1 MSKVGT
7 GLEEIKVKSDVD
19 VAIPT
24 VAHSAF
30 PSLQL
35 VESDVKERA
44 SVLLDVEFLHLPQNF
59 KSIVQNTATMTQSI
73 LKGLKGHKVAQV
85 TCSRHIG
92 RERPRFRHSAFQ
104 AISFII
110 I

>member
-44 SVLLDVEFLHLPQNF
+44 SVLLDVEFPHLPQNF

-73 LKGLKGHKVAQV
+73 LKGLKGHKVA
-85 TCSRHIG
+85 
-92 RERPRFRHSAFQ
+92 
-104 AISFII
+104 
-110 I
+110 